1 MTRTLLA
8 LALGVVLGAAG
19 VVLAGRFEPK
29 PAGPTV
35 TKLAE
40 EHIAETIDGEPAK
53 VVVVEV
59 AHGPGAVGSPHR
71 HPGPVFGY
79 VLEGEYELNLGD
91 QPTRS
96 LKAGDTFYEP
106 TGILHGASR
115 NPSDKNPTRLL
126 AVMLMSR
133 DVTELSKPATDEKPS
148 AQP

>member
-1 MTRTLLA
+1 MIRTFAA
-8 LALGVVLGAAG
+8 LALGAVLGAAG
-19 VVLAGRFEPK
+19 VVSAGLAKPEPEAK
-29 PAGPTV
+29 GPTV

-40 EHIAETIDGEPAK
+40 QDIEEAIDGKAAK

-59 AHGPGAVGSPHR
+59 AHGPGGVGSPHR

-106 TGILHGASR
+106 TGILHGTSR
-115 NPSDKNPTRLL
+115 NPSATKPTRLL
-126 AVMLMSR
+126 AVMLMDR
-133 DVTELSKPATDEKPS
+133 ETTELSTPAADGK
-148 AQP
+148 

>member
-1 MTRTLLA
+1 MFRTVSA
-8 LALGVVLGAAG
+8 IALGAALGAAG
-19 VVLAGRFEPK
+19 VVLAGRAEPETR
-29 PAGPTV
+29 APTV

-40 EHIAETIDGEPAK
+40 RDIEEAVDGKAAK

-59 AHGPGAVGSPHR
+59 AHGPGVVGSPHR

-91 QPTRS
+91 QPPRR

-115 NPSDKNPTRLL
+115 NPSVKTPTRLL
-126 AVMLMSR
+126 AVMLMDR
-133 DVTELSKPATDEKPS
+133 DVTQLSTPATDEK
-148 AQP
+148 